1 MKKLLALRNLDIDL
15 TKSETRTLLGF
26 SLLYSFLVLV
36 ILCVMFFLYYQFQK
50 DLMLQEKRQI
60 LQTYSNSLISNLK
73 ELHINIDK
81 DNVYPRDEKYKSA
94 IYDSD
99 KKKIFSTLQSQT
111 VKLDDVIYLKN
122 DKIHFIKEPESYYLG
137 SKYVIV
143 EIPDDHIWFENI
155 KYKMIIGFLLAFLF
169 MIFVGYFIS
178 KLFLKPMR
186 DALHLLDRFIK
197 DTTHELNTPVTAIIT
212 NIETIDKSLLDD
224 KTLRKI
230 NRIEIGAKTIS
241 NIYED
246 LTFVTLNN
254 QIISNNENINLSNI
268 LRQRV
273 DFFLS
278 IANMKKIR
286 FETNIKDN
294 VFIFCD
300 IKKISKLIDNLLS
313 NAIKYNKNSGFIKV
327 VLAKNSMIIED
338 SGKGMSSENLENLFD
353 RYQRFDKSVGGFGIG
368 LNIVSLI
375 AKEYDFK
382 IDVTSQLGVGTKV
395 KVRW

>member
-1 MKKLLALRNLDIDL
+1 MLALRNLDIDL

-50 DLMLQEKRQI
+50 NLMLQEKRQI

-81 DNVYPRDEKYKSA
+81 DNIYPRDEKYKSA

-99 KKKIFSTLQSQT
+99 KRKIFSTLQSQI

-137 SKYVIV
+137 SKYVVI
-143 EIPDDHIWFENI
+143 EIPDDNIWFENI
-155 KYKMIIGFLLAFLF
+155 KYKMIISFFCAFLF
-169 MIFVGYFIS
+169 MIFIGYFIS

-300 IKKISKLIDNLLS
+300 VKKISKLIDNLLS

-327 VLAKNSMIIED
+327 ILAKNSMIIED

>member
-155 KYKMIIGFLLAFLF
+155 KYKMIVGFLLAFLF

-268 LRQRV
+268 VRQRV

-300 IKKISKLIDNLLS
+300 VKKISKLIDNLLS

-327 VLAKNSMIIED
+327 ILAKNSMIIED

-395 KVRW
+395 KIRW

>member
-1 MKKLLALRNLDIDL
+1 MLALRNLDIDL

-50 DLMLQEKRQI
+50 NLMLQEKRQI

-81 DNVYPRDEKYKSA
+81 DNIYPRDEKYKSA

-99 KKKIFSTLQSQT
+99 KKKIFSTLQSQI

-137 SKYVIV
+137 SKYVVI
-143 EIPDDHIWFENI
+143 EIPDDNIWFENI
-155 KYKMIIGFLLAFLF
+155 KYKMIISFFCAFLF
-169 MIFVGYFIS
+169 MIFIGYFIS

-300 IKKISKLIDNLLS
+300 VKKISKLIDNLLS

-327 VLAKNSMIIED
+327 ILAKNSMIIED

-375 AKEYDFK
+375 AKEYHFK

>member
-1 MKKLLALRNLDIDL
+1 MLALRNLDIDL

-50 DLMLQEKRQI
+50 NLMLQEKRQI

-81 DNVYPRDEKYKSA
+81 DNIYPRDEKYKSA
-94 IYDSD
+94 IYDGD

-300 IKKISKLIDNLLS
+300 VKKISKLIDNLLS

-327 VLAKNSMIIED
+327 ILAKNSMIIED